1 MSNLISL
8 TIDGRAV
15 EVPAGSTVLAAA
27 QKLGIAIPTLCFLA
41 GVKENQPSCMACVV
55 RINGEARLVPS
66 CATKVTPGMTVAS
79 ETAEV
84 KAARK
89 AAMELLF
96 SDHLGD
102 CISVC
107 QRVCPARMQ
116 IPAVIRLVAAG
127 QMPAAIALVKE
138 NVVFPGVLGRIC
150 RAPCQQGCRRSKYDG
165 AVAIQLIERE
175 VAHQDSAAT
184 ERFVP
189 VCKAPT
195 GKRVAIVGAGATGL
209 SAAFFLLRSGHACV
223 VFDDQAEPGGHMRR
237 GFSEADLPREVLDG
251 EIAIIHQM
259 GLEYRPGIRLGR
271 EVSLGELRRDFDAVV
286 LAVGSLRQTDPA
298 ALGVEATERTI
309 RIDAASFQ
317 TSVPGVFAGGTAV
330 RTGYDPARS
339 VGDGRFL
346 AECVDQYLQG
356 KPAQI
361 VRQPFTSTIPKLTVA
376 EYQELAKG
384 SNATLSVRELIREAE
399 QAAGRCCHC
408 DCRSANHCK
417 LQHFG
422 ELYGANPRAFAGEHR
437 RRFEFVRQPGGVLF
451 EPGKCITCG
460 ICVELVSQA
469 PEALGLSFV
478 GRGFEV
484 RIAAPLNRPLAEGL
498 QQVAERCVQHCPTGA
513 LTFEEEGRNA
523 VKPHSLM
530 SGSVLIYGAPV
541 SRPGSMARNW
551 KRAGS
556 ETGAPIPNKDV
567 T

>member
-1 MSNLISL
+1 MSKLISL
-8 TIDGRAV
+8 TIDERTV
-15 EVPAGSTVLAAA
+15 EVPEGSTVLAAA
-27 QKLGIAIPTLCFLA
+27 QQLGIGIPTLCFLA

-55 RINGEARLVPS
+55 RINGDARLVPS
-66 CATKVTPGMTVAS
+66 CSTRVTPGMTVAS

-84 KAARK
+84 KSARK

-150 RAPCQQGCRRSKYDG
+150 RAPCQQGCRRSKHDG

-175 VAHQDSAAT
+175 VAHQDSAAA
-184 ERFVP
+184 ERFLP
-189 VCKAPT
+189 ACNAST
-195 GKRVAIVGAGATGL
+195 GKRIAVVGAGATGL
-209 SAAFFLLRSGHACV
+209 SAAFFLLKSGHACV
-223 VFDDQAEPGGHMRR
+223 IFDDHAEPGGHMRR
-237 GFSEADLPREVLDG
+237 GFSETDLPREVLDG
-251 EIAIIHQM
+251 EIAIIHRM
-259 GLEYRPGIRLGR
+259 GLELRSGTRLGR
-271 EVSLGELRRDFDAVV
+271 EVSLGELRQDFDAVV

-298 ALGVEATERTI
+298 ALGVEATERAI
-309 RIDAASFQ
+309 RIEAANFQ

-330 RTGYDPARS
+330 RSGYDPARS
-339 VGDGRFL
+339 VGDGRML

-361 VRQPFTSTIPKLTVA
+361 VRHPFTSTIPKLTVA

-384 SNATLSVRELIREAE
+384 SNATLSVRELITEAE

-408 DCRSANHCK
+408 DCRAANHCK

-422 ELYGANPRAFAGEHR
+422 ELYGADPRAFAGEHR
-437 RRFEFVRQPGGVLF
+437 RRFEFIRQPGGVLF
-451 EPGKCITCG
+451 EPGKCISCG
-460 ICVELVSQA
+460 ICVELASQA
-469 PEALGLSFV
+469 PEALGLTFV

-484 RIAAPLNRPLAEGL
+484 RIAAPLHRPLAEGL
-498 QQVAERCVQHCPTGA
+498 QEVAEQCVKHCPTGA
-513 LTFEEEGRNA
+513 LTFDRNDSFQ
-523 VKPHSLM
+523 PQMDTDEH
-530 SGSVLIYGAPV
+530 
-541 SRPGSMARNW
+541 R
-551 KRAGS
+551 
-556 ETGAPIPNKDV
+556 
-567 T
+567 